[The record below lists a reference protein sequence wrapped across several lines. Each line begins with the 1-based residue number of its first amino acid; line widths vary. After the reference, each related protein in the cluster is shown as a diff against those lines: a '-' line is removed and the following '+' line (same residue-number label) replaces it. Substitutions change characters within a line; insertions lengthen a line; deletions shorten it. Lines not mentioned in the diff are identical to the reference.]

1 MLKLRRWLVV
11 RGVYLL
17 LAGAALACGSA
28 KTTGPDPVL
37 RANQQLE
44 GQWLLREFTPQASL
58 EAFLAQL
65 LRTQFGTLVV
75 KFSGGQFTATGPGV
89 DARGR
94 YQISIPDAVDN
105 GIDAIL
111 YDSEGVPHHMSGR
124 FDGPLIR
131 FRSLDTPWEGTGTL
145 ERNPG

>member
-1 MLKLRRWLVV
+1 MLKLRQWLVV
-11 RGVYLL
+11 SGACLFLVGV
-17 LAGAALACGSA
+17 ACGSA

-58 EAFLAQL
+58 EAPLAQL
-65 LRTQFGTLVV
+65 LSTQFGTLVV

-89 DARGR
+89 SARGR
-94 YQISIPDAVDN
+94 YQLTIPDVGDGA
-105 GIDAIL
+105 IDAIL
-111 YDSEGVPHHMSGR
+111 YDSEGVPHHVSAR

-131 FRSLDTPWEGTGTL
+131 FRSLDTPWAGTGTL
-145 ERNPG
+145 ERTTG